1 MPGANWSDCPLRL
14 FQELS
19 LARLLCIC
27 KHPAYKSAPTSTH
40 NVRLNLRATDYPNL
54 AELRIQSNTVE
65 QGASRGAGS
74 ARTGVFRDVSRNVAK
89 PPVKMQLST
98 HQNSLRRIAEQVG
111 VRPRFSRKLS
121 RSKRTRTE
129 STVTAVL
136 RWLRSNAVGQ
146 LKVLSFEK
154 EIGFRKSRTSRGS
167 SQVFGEA
174 ENGHADQH

>member
-1 MPGANWSDCPLRL
+1 MP
-14 FQELS
+14 
-19 LARLLCIC
+19 
-27 KHPAYKSAPTSTH
+27 K
-40 NVRLNLRATDYPNL
+40 
-54 AELRIQSNTVE
+54 
-65 QGASRGAGS
+65 
-74 ARTGVFRDVSRNVAK
+74 
-89 PPVKMQLST
+89 
-98 HQNSLRRIAEQVG
+98 IAEQVG

-146 LKVLSFEK
+146 LKVVSFEK

-174 ENGHADQH
+174 ENGHADQDRIDCNCNAEMAALKCGGHSSR